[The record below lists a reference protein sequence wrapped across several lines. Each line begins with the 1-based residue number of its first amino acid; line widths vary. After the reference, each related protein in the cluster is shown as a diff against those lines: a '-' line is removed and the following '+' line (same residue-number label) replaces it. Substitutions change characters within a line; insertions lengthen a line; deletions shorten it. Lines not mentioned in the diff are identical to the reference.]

1 MVKYYLCY
9 MKDDRHGGNNLKKS
23 TLIEVSSIVV
33 ARAKAIKY
41 LKDNMK
47 SNRDYVEIQKVVRN
61 GVKDVC
67 EVYFKKG
74 NYVAYYYDRNGEIVS
89 KYLNVKGSLGKS
101 FSY

>member
-1 MVKYYLCY
+1 
-9 MKDDRHGGNNLKKS
+9 MKDDRHGGNNPKKS

-61 GVKDVC
+61 GVKDIC
-67 EVYFKKG
+67 EVCFRKG

-89 KYLNVKGSLGKS
+89 KYLNVNGSLGKT